1 MTVESLF
8 GFHRK
13 RVRHSMELCLLWRT
27 GTQLHFHA
35 RENATMSLQTGPAE
49 VPGPP
54 RASRAHAAQPGPG
67 GQFHLQRTFYFF
79 FSRSPRSGSFNS
91 FEGTQLPPLLQRRA
105 HAREFLLEHARQP
118 HQECFDLVGRYLL
131 ERKTGPF

>member
-35 RENATMSLQTGPAE
+35 RETPRCRSDRPRRGPWAPARLPRSRRTARAWRAVPPAE
-49 VPGPP
+49 DV
-54 RASRAHAAQPGPG
+54 
-67 GQFHLQRTFYFF
+67 LFF